1 MARQSKKVRKQTTD
15 YLTVVGAS
23 NASVSN
29 LRQGCRT
36 EKTDD
41 AVYFISPFGGPV
53 TASGVAQWK
62 KRKPEMSQRKP
73 YTTLRED
80 VLKRYP
86 SGRTPGGVSVDD
98 IVQLKLQNTFDTH
111 LDIAREMAG
120 VMRGDMAGYDADPS
134 KFTQSLGC
142 WSGFHAQ
149 QMIKSV
155 KRMRGTAKGTYVY
168 LSGWM
173 VAGLRNRWGHL
184 PDQSMH
190 EKTAVADL
198 IAEIYTSLRQADEV
212 AINDLFKDLKAARN
226 SGDTK
231 AEQDAIAAIDSFE
244 SHVVP
249 IIADIDA
256 GFGNEH
262 ATYLL
267 AKELIKAGAC
277 CLQIENQVSDAK
289 QCGHQDGKVTVPRED
304 FIEKLRA
311 CRLAFEELGVDEG
324 VIVAR
329 TDSLGAGLT
338 QKVPVSNAPGDLASE
353 YIKWLKVEP
362 ITDANP
368 ISDGELAL
376 YQNGEFVRPVRLP
389 NGLFPFKEGT
399 GRARVVE
406 DCIASLNE
414 GGADLLWIETDTPNV
429 DEIASMVS
437 EIRKAVP
444 NAKLTYNNSPSF
456 NWTLNLRKQVREQWI
471 AEGKITEGDYPGGNE
486 LMKPDFDATEL
497 GHEADD
503 RLRAFQTDISARA
516 GVFHNLI
523 TLPTF
528 HLTAKSVDELSRGY
542 FGEDKMLAYVS
553 TVQREEIRRGV
564 SAVKHQHEVGSDLGD
579 SFKEMVGGDRALK
592 AGGSANT
599 MNQFAAE

>member
-1 MARQSKKVRKQTTD
+1 MPRQTYAEHRAA
-15 YLTVVGAS
+15 L
-23 NASVSN
+23 
-29 LRQGCRT
+29 LR
-36 EKTDD
+36 
-41 AVYFISPFGGPV
+41 
-53 TASGVAQWK
+53 
-62 KRKPEMSQRKP
+62 
-73 YTTLRED
+73 
-80 VLKRYP
+80 RYP
-86 SGRTPGGVSVDD
+86 DGVTPGGVSVDD
-98 IVQLKLQNTFDTH
+98 IIQLKLQNTYSTH

-120 VMRGDMAGYDADPS
+120 VMRADMAAYDADSS

-155 KRMRGTAKGTYVY
+155 KRLRGTTRGAYVY

-198 IAEIYTSLRQADEV
+198 IEEIYVSLRQADEV
-212 AINDLFKDLKAARN
+212 ALNDLFKTLREARAK
-226 SGDTK
+226 GD
-231 AEQDAIAAIDSFE
+231 AVGEQAAIKAIDNFE
-244 SHVVP
+244 THVVP

-256 GFGNEH
+256 GFGNEN

-267 AKELIKAGAC
+267 AKEMIKAGAC

-311 CRLAFEELGVDEG
+311 CRLAFEELGVDDG

-338 QKVPVSNAPGDLASE
+338 QKVPVSQGAGDLASD
-353 YIKWLKVEP
+353 YIKWLKTEP
-362 ITDANP
+362 VTNDNP
-368 ISDGELAL
+368 IRDGELAL
-376 YQNGEFVRPVRLP
+376 YQNGQFVKPVRMP
-389 NGLFPFKEGT
+389 NGLFAFQEGT
-399 GRARVVE
+399 GRARVIE
-406 DCIASLNE
+406 DCIASLTQ

-429 DEIASMVS
+429 SEIGAMVA
-437 EIRKAVP
+437 EIRKVVP

-456 NWTLNLRKQVREQWI
+456 NWTLNIRKQVI
-471 AEGKITEGDYPGGNE
+471 AEWVAAGKIKADTYPDGAG
-486 LMKPDFDATEL
+486 LMSADLDGTEL
-497 GHEADD
+497 GQEADA
-503 RLRAFQTDISARA
+503 RLASFQADISARA

-528 HLTAKSVDELSRGY
+528 HLTAKSMDELSRGY
-542 FGEDKMLAYVS
+542 FGPDRMKAYVN

-579 SFKEMVGGDRALK
+579 TFKEMVAGERALK
-592 AGGSANT
+592 AGGHANT

>member
-1 MARQSKKVRKQTTD
+1 MANRKT
-15 YLTVVGAS
+15 YAE
-23 NASVSN
+23 
-29 LRQGCRT
+29 LRA
-36 EKTDD
+36 E
-41 AVYFISPFGGPV
+41 AL
-53 TASGVAQWK
+53 A
-62 KRKPEMSQRKP
+62 
-73 YTTLRED
+73 
-80 VLKRYP
+80 RYP
-86 SGRTPGGVSVDD
+86 SGQTPGGVTVDD

-111 LDIAREMAG
+111 LDVARAMAK
-120 VMRGDMAGYDADPS
+120 VMREDMAAYDADPS
-134 KFTQSLGC
+134 LSTQSLGC

-155 KRMRGTAKGTYVY
+155 KRLRGTTKRAYVY

-198 IAEIYTSLRQADEV
+198 IQEIYTSLRQADEV
-212 AINDLFKDLKAARN
+212 AINDLFKDLKAARKA
-226 SGDTK
+226 GDAA
-231 AEQDAIAAIDSFE
+231 AEKAAIEAIDNFE
-244 SHVVP
+244 THVVP

-311 CRLAFEELGVDEG
+311 CRLAFEELGIDEG

-338 QKVPVSNAPGDLASE
+338 QKVPVSQQPGDLASD
-353 YIKWLKVEP
+353 YIKWLKTEP
-362 ITDANP
+362 ITEANP
-368 ISDGELAL
+368 MKDGELAL
-376 YQNGEFVRPVRLP
+376 FRDGQFVRPARLP
-389 NGLFPFKEGT
+389 NGLFPFQDGS
-399 GRARVVE
+399 GRDRVVE
-406 DCIASLNE
+406 DCIASLTQ

-429 DEIASMVS
+429 DEIAGMVND
-437 EIRKAVP
+437 IRKVVP

-456 NWTLNLRKQVREQWI
+456 NWTLNLRKQVRDQWI
-471 AEGKITEGDYPGGNE
+471 AEGKIAEADYPAGNE
-486 LMKPDFDATEL
+486 LMKADFDQTDL
-497 GHEADD
+497 GREADD
-503 RLRAFQTDISARA
+503 RLRRFQTDISTRA

-542 FGEDKMLAYVS
+542 FGEDKMLAYVA
-553 TVQREEIRRGV
+553 TVQREEIRRGI

-579 SFKEMVGGDRALK
+579 TFKEMVAGERALK
-592 AGGSANT
+592 AGGHANT

>member
-1 MARQSKKVRKQTTD
+1 MTTQSTYAQVRAD
-15 YLTVVGAS
+15 LLA
-23 NASVSN
+23 
-29 LRQGCRT
+29 
-36 EKTDD
+36 
-41 AVYFISPFGGPV
+41 
-53 TASGVAQWK
+53 
-62 KRKPEMSQRKP
+62 
-73 YTTLRED
+73 
-80 VLKRYP
+80 RYP
-86 SGRTPGGVSVDD
+86 NGHLPGD
-98 IVQLKLQNTFDTH
+98 IDLEHVIQLRMQNTFNTH
-111 LDIAREMAG
+111 LDVARAMAK
-120 VMRGDMAGYDADPS
+120 VMRADMAAHDADPS
-134 KFTQSLGC
+134 QFTQSLGC

-149 QMIKSV
+149 QMIKAV
-155 KRMRGTAKGTYVY
+155 KRLRGTTKGAYVY

-173 VAGLRNRWGHL
+173 VAGLRNRFGHL

-198 IAEIYTSLRQADEV
+198 IEEIYVSLRQADEV
-212 AINDLFKDLKAARN
+212 GLNDLFKELKAARAR
-226 SGDTK
+226 DAAQ
-231 AEQDAIAAIDSFE
+231 AEIDAIIARIDGFE

-311 CRLAFEELGVDEG
+311 CRLAFEELGVTDG

-338 QKVPVSNAPGDLASE
+338 QKIPVSREPGDLAHQ
-353 YIKWLKVEP
+353 YIKWLKTEP
-362 ITDANP
+362 VTEANP
-368 ISDGELAL
+368 LTDGEVAI
-376 YQNGEFVRPVRLP
+376 QWDGAIVRPLRLP
-389 NGLFPFKEGT
+389 SGLFQFRENT

-406 DCIASLNE
+406 DCIASLTL

-429 DEIASMVS
+429 AEIAGMVN
-437 EIRKAVP
+437 EIRAVVP
-444 NAKLTYNNSPSF
+444 KAKLTYNNSPSF
-456 NWTLNLRKQVREQWI
+456 NWTLNLRKQVRADWLAAGKI
-471 AEGKITEGDYPGGNE
+471 AEADYPE
-486 LMKPDFDATEL
+486 DTALMGPEFDDTDL
-497 GHEADD
+497 GREADD
-503 RLRAFQTDISARA
+503 RLRRFQGDLATKA

-528 HLTAKSVDELSRGY
+528 HLTAKSTDELSRGY
-542 FGEDKMLAYVS
+542 FGADRMLAYVN

-579 SFKEMVGGDRALK
+579 SFKEMVAGDRALK
-592 AGGSANT
+592 AGGAANT
-599 MNQFAAE
+599 MNQFDAAAE

>member
-1 MARQSKKVRKQTTD
+1 
-15 YLTVVGAS
+15 
-23 NASVSN
+23 
-29 LRQGCRT
+29 
-36 EKTDD
+36 
-41 AVYFISPFGGPV
+41 
-53 TASGVAQWK
+53 
-62 KRKPEMSQRKP
+62 MSQRKT
-73 YTTLRED
+73 YAEHRQDLLR
-80 VLKRYP
+80 RYP
-86 SGRTPGGVSVDD
+86 EGVTPGGVGVDD
-98 IVQLKLQNTFDTH
+98 IIQLKMQNTFNTH

-120 VMRGDMAGYDADPS
+120 VMRADMAAYDLDSS

-155 KRMRGTAKGTYVY
+155 KRLRGTTKGAYVY

-190 EKTAVADL
+190 EKTAVVEL
-198 IAEIYTSLRQADEV
+198 IEEIYVSLRQADEV
-212 AINDLFKDLKAARN
+212 ALNDLFKTLREARKA
-226 SGDTK
+226 GDEV
-231 AEQDAIAAIDSFE
+231 AERAAIKAIDEFE
-244 SHVVP
+244 THVVP

-256 GFGNEH
+256 GFGNEN

-267 AKELIKAGAC
+267 AKEMIKAGAC

-338 QKVPVSNAPGDLASE
+338 QKVPVSQSPGDLASD

-362 ITDANP
+362 ITPENP
-368 ISDGELAL
+368 IRDGEMAL
-376 YQNGEFVRPVRLP
+376 YQDGQFVKPVRMP
-389 NGLFPFKEGT
+389 NGLFAFQDGT

-406 DCIASLNE
+406 DCIASLTQ

-429 DEIASMVS
+429 DEIAAMVA
-437 EIRKAVP
+437 EVREVVP

-471 AEGKITEGDYPGGNE
+471 AEGRITADAFPDGAG
-486 LMKPDFDATEL
+486 LMSADLDDSDL
-497 GHEADD
+497 GREADE
-503 RLRAFQTDISARA
+503 RLARFQVDIATRA

-528 HLTAKSVDELSRGY
+528 HLTAKSMDELSRGY
-542 FGEDKMLAYVS
+542 FGEGRMKAYVN

-579 SFKEMVGGDRALK
+579 TFKEMVAGERALK
-592 AGGSANT
+592 AGGHANT

>member
-1 MARQSKKVRKQTTD
+1 MANRKT
-15 YLTVVGAS
+15 YAE
-23 NASVSN
+23 
-29 LRQGCRT
+29 LRA
-36 EKTDD
+36 E
-41 AVYFISPFGGPV
+41 
-53 TASGVAQWK
+53 AQA
-62 KRKPEMSQRKP
+62 
-73 YTTLRED
+73 
-80 VLKRYP
+80 RYP
-86 SGRTPGGVSVDD
+86 SGQTAGGVTVDD

-111 LDIAREMAG
+111 LDIARAMAK
-120 VMRGDMAGYDADPS
+120 VMREDMAAYDADPTLS
-134 KFTQSLGC
+134 TQSLGC

-155 KRMRGTAKGTYVY
+155 KRLRGTTKRAYVY

-198 IAEIYTSLRQADEV
+198 IQEIYTSLRQADEV
-212 AINDLFKDLKAARN
+212 AMNDLFRDLKKAREAGDSAAE
-226 SGDTK
+226 K
-231 AEQDAIAAIDSFE
+231 AAIEAIDNFE
-244 SHVVP
+244 THVVP

-338 QKVPVSNAPGDLASE
+338 QKVPVSQQPGDLASE
-353 YIKWLKVEP
+353 YIKWLKTEA
-362 ITDANP
+362 ISDANP
-368 ISDGELAL
+368 MKDGELAL
-376 YQNGEFVRPVRLP
+376 YRDGQFVRPARLP
-389 NGLFPFKEGT
+389 NGLFPFQEGS
-399 GRARVVE
+399 GRARVIE
-406 DCIASLNE
+406 DCIASLTQ

-429 DEIASMVS
+429 DEIAGMVN
-437 EIRKAVP
+437 EIKREVP

-456 NWTLNLRKQVREQWI
+456 NWTLNLRKQVRDQWI
-471 AEGKITEGDYPGGNE
+471 KEGKIAETDYPAGNE
-486 LMKPDFDATEL
+486 LMKADYDETDL
-497 GHEADD
+497 GREADD
-503 RLRAFQTDISARA
+503 RLRRFQHDISTKA

-528 HLTAKSVDELSRGY
+528 HLTAKSVDELSHGY
-542 FGEDKMLAYVS
+542 FGEDKMLAYVA
-553 TVQREEIRRGV
+553 TVQRQEIRRGI

-579 SFKEMVGGDRALK
+579 TFKEMVAGERALK
-592 AGGSANT
+592 AGGHANT

>member
-1 MARQSKKVRKQTTD
+1 MTQRKTYAEHRD
-15 YLTVVGAS
+15 AL
-23 NASVSN
+23 
-29 LRQGCRT
+29 LRRYPDGFT
-36 EKTDD
+36 
-41 AVYFISPFGGPV
+41 SG
-53 TASGVAQWK
+53 GVA
-62 KRKPEMSQRKP
+62 
-73 YTTLRED
+73 
-80 VLKRYP
+80 
-86 SGRTPGGVSVDD
+86 VDD
-98 IVQLKLQNTFDTH
+98 IVQLKMQNTFNTH
-111 LDIAREMAG
+111 LDIARSMAG
-120 VMRGDMAGYDADPS
+120 VMRADMAEYDQDSA

-155 KRMRGTAKGTYVY
+155 KRLRGTTKGAYVY

-190 EKTAVADL
+190 EKTAVIDL
-198 IAEIYTSLRQADEV
+198 IEEIYVSLRQADEV
-212 AINDLFKDLKAARN
+212 AINDLFKTLRTAREA
-226 SGDTK
+226 GDAV
-231 AEQDAIAAIDSFE
+231 AERAAIKAIDGFE
-244 SHVVP
+244 THVVP

-256 GFGNEH
+256 GFGNEN

-267 AKELIKAGAC
+267 AKEMIKAGAC

-311 CRLAFEELGVDEG
+311 CRLAFEELGVEEG

-338 QKVPVSNAPGDLASE
+338 QKVPVSQSPGDLASD
-353 YIKWLKVEP
+353 YIKWLKTEV
-362 ITDANP
+362 ITTDNP
-368 ISDGELAL
+368 IQEGEIAL
-376 YQNGEFVRPVRLP
+376 YQGGEFVKPVRMP
-389 NGLFPFKEGT
+389 NGLFAFRENT

-406 DCIASLNE
+406 DCIASLTQ

-429 DEIASMVS
+429 DDIASMVT
-437 EIRKAVP
+437 EIRAVVP

-456 NWTLNLRKQVREQWI
+456 NWTLNLRGQVRQEWI
-471 AEGKITEGDYPGGNE
+471 AQGRIAADAYPEGIK
-486 LMKPDFDATEL
+486 LMSAEYDETEL
-497 GHEADD
+497 GLETDQRLAD
-503 RLRAFQTDISARA
+503 FQADISARA

-528 HLTAKSVDELSRGY
+528 HLTAKSMDELSRGY
-542 FGEDKMLAYVS
+542 FGEGRMKAYVNS
-553 TVQREEIRRGV
+553 VQREEIRRGV

-579 SFKEMVGGDRALK
+579 TFKEMVAGERALK
-592 AGGSANT
+592 AGGHANT

>member
-1 MARQSKKVRKQTTD
+1 MTQRKTYADHRDALLAR
-15 YLTVVGAS
+15 YP
-23 NASVSN
+23 N
-29 LRQGCRT
+29 
-36 EKTDD
+36 
-41 AVYFISPFGGPV
+41 
-53 TASGVAQWK
+53 GVA
-62 KRKPEMSQRKP
+62 
-73 YTTLRED
+73 
-80 VLKRYP
+80 
-86 SGRTPGGVSVDD
+86 PGGVDIDD
-98 IVQLKLQNTFDTH
+98 IIQLKLQNTFPTH
-111 LDIAREMAG
+111 LDIARGMAP
-120 VMRGDMAGYDADPS
+120 VMRADMAAYDADSS

-155 KRMRGTAKGTYVY
+155 KRLRGTTKGAYVY

-173 VAGLRNRWGHL
+173 VAGLRNRFGHL

-190 EKTAVADL
+190 EKTSVVDL
-198 IAEIYTSLRQADEV
+198 IEEIYVSLRQADEV
-212 AINDLFKDLKAARN
+212 AINDLFKTLRAARTA
-226 SGDTK
+226 GDQV
-231 AEQDAIAAIDSFE
+231 AEQAAIKAIDNFE
-244 SHVVP
+244 THVVP

-267 AKELIKAGAC
+267 AKEMIKAGAC

-289 QCGHQDGKVTVPRED
+289 HCGHQDGKVTVPRED

-338 QKVPVSNAPGDLASE
+338 QKIPVSAGEGDLAAD
-353 YIKWLKVEP
+353 YIKWLKTEA
-362 ITDANP
+362 ITPENP
-368 ISDGELAL
+368 LKDGELAIMKD
-376 YQNGEFVRPVRLP
+376 GAFVKPVRMP
-389 NGLFPFKEGT
+389 NGLFAFQDGT
-399 GRARVVE
+399 GRQRVIE
-406 DCIASLNE
+406 DCIANLTQ

-429 DEIASMVS
+429 DEIASMVA
-437 EIRKAVP
+437 EIRKVVP

-456 NWTLNLRKQVREQWI
+456 NWTLNLRKQVRDQWI
-471 AEGKITEGDYPGGNE
+471 AEGKIHKDSYPEGNS
-486 LMKPDFDATEL
+486 LMSAEYDKSDL
-497 GHEADD
+497 GREADE
-503 RLRAFQTDISARA
+503 RLARFQVDIAARA

-542 FGEDKMLAYVS
+542 FGEERMQAYVN

-579 SFKEMVGGDRALK
+579 TFKEMVAGERALK
-592 AGGSANT
+592 AGGHANT

>member
-1 MARQSKKVRKQTTD
+1 MTRKT
-15 YLTVVGAS
+15 YAEHREAL
-23 NASVSN
+23 
-29 LRQGCRT
+29 LR
-36 EKTDD
+36 
-41 AVYFISPFGGPV
+41 
-53 TASGVAQWK
+53 
-62 KRKPEMSQRKP
+62 
-73 YTTLRED
+73 
-80 VLKRYP
+80 RYP
-86 SGRTPGGVSVDD
+86 EGAIPGGVTIDD
-98 IVQLKLQNTFDTH
+98 IIQLKLQNTYPTH
-111 LDIAREMAG
+111 LEIARDMAK
-120 VMRGDMAGYDADPS
+120 VMRADMAEYDRDS
-134 KFTQSLGC
+134 SRFTQSLGC

-155 KRMRGTAKGTYVY
+155 KRLRGTTKGAYVY

-173 VAGLRNRWGHL
+173 VAGLRNTWGHL

-190 EKTAVADL
+190 EKTAVVDL
-198 IAEIYTSLRQADEV
+198 IEEIYVSLRQADEV
-212 AINDLFKDLKAARN
+212 ALNDLFKTVREARKA
-226 SGDTK
+226 GDEV
-231 AEQDAIAAIDSFE
+231 AEMAAIKAIDHFE

-256 GFGNEH
+256 GFGNEN

-267 AKELIKAGAC
+267 AKEMIKAGAC

-338 QKVPVSNAPGDLASE
+338 QKVPVSRHPGDLASD

-362 ITDANP
+362 ITAENP
-368 ISDGELAL
+368 IEEGEMAL
-376 YQNGEFVRPVRLP
+376 YQGGEFVKPVRMP
-389 NGLFPFKEGT
+389 NGLFAFREGT
-399 GRARVVE
+399 GKARVVE
-406 DCIASLNE
+406 DCIASLTQ

-437 EIRKAVP
+437 EVRKVVP
-444 NAKLTYNNSPSF
+444 DAKLTYNNSPSF
-456 NWTLNLRKQVREQWI
+456 NWTLNLRKQVREQWLK
-471 AEGKITEGDYPGGNE
+471 EGRITESEYPEGAI
-486 LMKPDFDATEL
+486 LMSADFDGSEL
-497 GHEADD
+497 GLEADT
-503 RLRAFQTDISARA
+503 RLARFQVDIAARA

-528 HLTAKSVDELSRGY
+528 HLTAKSMDELSRGY
-542 FGEDKMLAYVS
+542 FGEDRMKAYVN

-579 SFKEMVGGDRALK
+579 TFKEMVAGERALK
-592 AGGSANT
+592 AGGHANT
-599 MNQFAAE
+599 MNQFAAA

>member
-1 MARQSKKVRKQTTD
+1 MTPTRRKSYAERRAALQARFPKGS
-15 YLTVVGAS
+15 A
-23 NASVSN
+23 
-29 LRQGCRT
+29 
-36 EKTDD
+36 
-41 AVYFISPFGGPV
+41 
-53 TASGVAQWK
+53 
-62 KRKPEMSQRKP
+62 
-73 YTTLRED
+73 
-80 VLKRYP
+80 
-86 SGRTPGGVSVDD
+86 PGGVAIDD
-98 IVQLKLQNTFDTH
+98 ILQLQMQNTYNTH
-111 LDIAREMAG
+111 LEIAREMAK
-120 VMRGDMAGYDADPS
+120 VMRADMAAYDADPEH
-134 KFTQSLGC
+134 FTQSLGC

-149 QMIKSV
+149 QMIRSV
-155 KRMRGTAKGTYVY
+155 KRLRGTTKGAYVY

-198 IAEIYTSLRQADEV
+198 IEEIYVSLRQADEV
-212 AINDLFKDLKAARN
+212 ELNDLFRALDKARE
-226 SGDTK
+226 SGDAQ
-231 AEQDAIAAIDSFE
+231 AERDAVTAIDNFE

-249 IIADIDA
+249 IVADIDA

-311 CRLAFEELGVDEG
+311 CRMAFEELGVTEG

-338 QKVPVSNAPGDLASE
+338 QKLPVSQTPGDHASE
-353 YIKWLKVEP
+353 YLKWIETESFDSQPSEGEIALWR
-362 ITDANP
+362 
-368 ISDGELAL
+368 DGGWAK
-376 YQNGEFVRPVRLP
+376 PARLP
-389 NGLFPFKEGT
+389 NGLVRFKEGT
-399 GRARVVE
+399 GRARVIE
-406 DCIASLNE
+406 DCVASLND
-414 GGADLLWIETDTPNV
+414 GGADLIWIETDTPNV
-429 DEIASMVS
+429 AEIAGMVA
-437 EIRKAVP
+437 EIREKAP
-444 NAKLTYNNSPSF
+444 HAKLVYNNSPSF
-456 NWTLNLRKQVREQWI
+456 NWTLNLRKQVREDWISEGRI
-471 AEGKITEGDYPGGNE
+471 AETDYPDGTQ
-486 LMKPDFDATEL
+486 LMKADYDDTDL
-497 GHEADD
+497 GREADA
-503 RLRAFQTDISARA
+503 RLKRFQYDISTKA

-542 FGEDKMLAYVS
+542 FGEDRMLAYVA
-553 TVQREEIRRGV
+553 TVQREEIRRGI

-579 SFKEMVGGDRALK
+579 TFKEMVGGDRALK
-592 AGGSANT
+592 AGGHANT

>member
-1 MARQSKKVRKQTTD
+1 MTRRQTYAEHRD
-15 YLTVVGAS
+15 AL
-23 NASVSN
+23 
-29 LRQGCRT
+29 LR
-36 EKTDD
+36 
-41 AVYFISPFGGPV
+41 
-53 TASGVAQWK
+53 
-62 KRKPEMSQRKP
+62 
-73 YTTLRED
+73 
-80 VLKRYP
+80 RYP
-86 SGRTPGGVSVDD
+86 QGVMPGGIAIDD
-98 IVQLKLQNTFDTH
+98 IIQLKLQNTFSTH

-120 VMRGDMAGYDADPS
+120 VMRADMAEYDRDSS

-155 KRMRGTAKGTYVY
+155 KRLRGTTKGAYVY

-198 IAEIYTSLRQADEV
+198 IEEIYVSLRQADEV
-212 AINDLFKDLKAARN
+212 AINDLFKTLRDARKK
-226 SGDTK
+226 GD
-231 AEQDAIAAIDSFE
+231 AVGEQAAIKAIDNFE
-244 SHVVP
+244 THVVP

-256 GFGNEH
+256 GFGNEN

-311 CRLAFEELGVDEG
+311 CRLAFEELGVDDG

-338 QKVPVSNAPGDLASE
+338 QKVPVSQGAGDLASD
-353 YIKWLKVEP
+353 YIKWLKTEP
-362 ITDANP
+362 VTNDNP
-368 ISDGELAL
+368 IRDGELAL
-376 YQNGEFVRPVRLP
+376 YQNGQFVKPVRMP
-389 NGLFPFKEGT
+389 NGLFAFQEGT
-399 GRARVVE
+399 GRARVIE
-406 DCIASLNE
+406 DCIASLTQ

-429 DEIASMVS
+429 SEIGAMVA
-437 EIRKAVP
+437 EIRKVVP

-456 NWTLNLRKQVREQWI
+456 NWTLNIRKQVI
-471 AEGKITEGDYPGGNE
+471 AEWVAAGKIKADTYPDGAG
-486 LMKPDFDATEL
+486 LMSADLDGTEL
-497 GHEADD
+497 GQEADA
-503 RLRAFQTDISARA
+503 RLASFQADISARA

-528 HLTAKSVDELSRGY
+528 HLTAKSMDELSRGY
-542 FGEDKMLAYVS
+542 FGPDRMKAYVN

-564 SAVKHQHEVGSDLGD
+564 SAVKHQHDVGSDLGD
-579 SFKEMVGGDRALK
+579 TFKEMVAGERALK
-592 AGGSANT
+592 AGGHANT

>member
-1 MARQSKKVRKQTTD
+1 ME
-15 YLTVVGAS
+15 LPGI
-23 NASVSN
+23 
-29 LRQGCRT
+29 L
-36 EKTDD
+36 
-41 AVYFISPFGGPV
+41 SPFGGPHPAEDFHTGAPRRV
-53 TASGVAQWK
+53 PCIPTSERGYDMAN
-62 KRKPEMSQRKP
+62 RKP
-73 YTTLRED
+73 YAELRAEAEA
-80 VLKRYP
+80 RYP
-86 SGRTPGGVSVDD
+86 SGRTAGGVGIDD
-98 IVQLKLQNTFDTH
+98 IVQLKLQNTYNTH
-111 LDIAREMAG
+111 LDVARDMAT
-120 VMRGDMAGYDADPS
+120 VMRADMAAYDADPTLS
-134 KFTQSLGC
+134 TQSLGC

-155 KRMRGTAKGTYVY
+155 KRLRGTTKRAYVY

-173 VAGLRNRWGHL
+173 VAGLRNTWGHL

-198 IAEIYTSLRQADEV
+198 IEEIYVSLRQADEV
-212 AINDLFKDLKAARN
+212 ALNDLFKDLKAARAA
-226 SGDTK
+226 GDAA
-231 AEQDAIAAIDSFE
+231 AETRAIEAIDGFE
-244 SHVVP
+244 THVVP

-311 CRLAFEELGVDEG
+311 CRLAFEELGVDDG

-338 QKVPVSNAPGDLASE
+338 QKVPVSTAPGDLASQ
-353 YIKWLKVEP
+353 YIKWLKTEP
-362 ITDANP
+362 ITEANP
-368 ISDGELAL
+368 IHEGELAL
-376 YQNGEFVRPVRLP
+376 YQGGEFVKPARLP
-389 NGLFPFKEGT
+389 NGLFPFQQGT
-399 GRARVVE
+399 GRARVIE
-406 DCIASLNE
+406 DCVASLTE

-429 DEIASMVS
+429 QEIASMVN
-437 EIRKAVP
+437 EIRQVVP

-456 NWTLNLRKQVREQWI
+456 NWTLNLRKQVRSEWI
-471 AEGKITEGDYPGGNE
+471 TEGKIAADDYPEGNE
-486 LMKPDFDATEL
+486 LMKADFDATEL
-497 GHEADD
+497 GIEADN
-503 RLRAFQTDISARA
+503 RLRRFQHDISTQA

-528 HLTAKSVDELSRGY
+528 HLTAKSMDELSRGY
-542 FGEDKMLAYVS
+542 FGEDKMLAYVG
-553 TVQREEIRRGV
+553 TVQREEIRRGI

-579 SFKEMVGGDRALK
+579 SFKEMVSGERALK
-592 AGGSANT
+592 AGGAANT

>member
-1 MARQSKKVRKQTTD
+1 MTHRKTYEATRSEI
-15 YLTVVGAS
+15 A
-23 NASVSN
+23 A
-29 LRQGCRT
+29 
-36 EKTDD
+36 
-41 AVYFISPFGGPV
+41 
-53 TASGVAQWK
+53 
-62 KRKPEMSQRKP
+62 
-73 YTTLRED
+73 
-80 VLKRYP
+80 RYP
-86 SGRTPGGVSVDD
+86 DGRTPNGISVDD
-98 IVQLKLQNTFDTH
+98 IVQLRLQNTWSTH
-111 LDIAREMAG
+111 LEIARQMAT
-120 VMRGDMAGYDADPS
+120 VMRADMAAYDADPTQ
-134 KFTQSLGC
+134 FTQSLGC

-149 QMIKSV
+149 QMIKAV

-198 IAEIYTSLRQADEV
+198 IEEIYTSLRQADEV
-212 AINDLFKDLKAARN
+212 AMNDLFRALKTARTDAERADIIEQI
-226 SGDTK
+226 DT
-231 AEQDAIAAIDSFE
+231 FE
-244 SHVVP
+244 THVVP

-311 CRLAFEELGVDEG
+311 CRLAFEELGVTDG

-338 QKVPVSNAPGDLASE
+338 QKVPVSRHPGDLASG
-353 YIKWLKVEP
+353 YIKWLKTEAITPRSP
-362 ITDANP
+362 IA
-368 ISDGELAL
+368 DGELAL
-376 YQNGEFVRPVRLP
+376 YRDGAFVRPVRLP
-389 NGLFPFKEGT
+389 NGLFPFQEGT
-399 GRARVVE
+399 GRARVIE
-406 DCIASLNE
+406 DCIANLTE

-429 DEIASMVS
+429 DEIAAMVA
-437 EIRKAVP
+437 EIREVVP
-444 NAKLTYNNSPSF
+444 TAKLAYNNSPSF
-456 NWTLNLRKQVREQWI
+456 NWTLNLRKQVRAQWLE
-471 AEGKITEGDYPGGNE
+471 EGRIDEGEYPEGNA
-486 LMKPDFDATEL
+486 LMRPEFDDTDL
-497 GHEADD
+497 GVEADA
-503 RLRAFQTDISARA
+503 RLRNFQHDISTRA

-523 TLPTF
+523 TLPTY

-542 FGEDKMLAYVS
+542 FGADKMLAYVK
-553 TVQREEIRRGV
+553 TVQREEIRTGI
-564 SAVKHQHEVGSDLGD
+564 SAVRHQHEVGSDLGD
-579 SFKEMVGGDRALK
+579 TFKEMVSGERALK
-592 AGGSANT
+592 AGGHANT

>member
-1 MARQSKKVRKQTTD
+1 MPRKTFSD
-15 YLTVVGAS
+15 LHA
-23 NASVSN
+23 
-29 LRQGCRT
+29 
-36 EKTDD
+36 E
-41 AVYFISPFGGPV
+41 IS
-53 TASGVAQWK
+53 A
-62 KRKPEMSQRKP
+62 
-73 YTTLRED
+73 
-80 VLKRYP
+80 RYP
-86 SGRTPGGVSVDD
+86 SGQTAGGVSVDD
-98 IVQLKLQNTFDTH
+98 IVQLRLQNTWDTH
-111 LDIAREMAG
+111 LDIAREMAV
-120 VMRGDMAGYDADPS
+120 VMRADMAAYDADAS

-149 QMIKSV
+149 QMIKAV

-198 IAEIYTSLRQADEV
+198 IEEIYTSLRQADEV
-212 AINDLFKDLKAARN
+212 AMNDLFRALKAAG
-226 SGDTK
+226 SD
-231 AEQDAIAAIDSFE
+231 AERKKVIDQIDNFE
-244 SHVVP
+244 THVVP

-256 GFGNEH
+256 GFGNDP

-338 QKVPVSNAPGDLASE
+338 QKVPVSQRPGDLASQ
-353 YIKWLKVEP
+353 YIKWLKTEQ
-362 ITDANP
+362 ITEANP
-368 ISDGELAL
+368 IQEGELAIF
-376 YQNGEFVRPVRLP
+376 QGGEFVKPVRLP
-389 NGLFPFKEGT
+389 NGLFPFQEGT
-399 GRARVVE
+399 GRARVIE
-406 DCIASLNE
+406 DCVASLRD

-429 DEIASMVS
+429 DEIAGMVA
-437 EIRKAVP
+437 EVRKEVP

-456 NWTLNLRKQVREQWI
+456 NWTLNLRKQVRDQWI
-471 AEGKITEGDYPGGNE
+471 AEGKIQAADYPEGNE
-486 LMKPDFDATEL
+486 LMKADYDASEIGL
-497 GHEADD
+497 EADA
-503 RLRAFQTDISARA
+503 RLARFQTDISARA

-542 FGEDKMLAYVS
+542 FGEDKMLAYVK

-579 SFKEMVGGDRALK
+579 TFKEMVSGERALK
-592 AGGSANT
+592 AGGHANT

>member
-1 MARQSKKVRKQTTD
+1 MTRKTYADHRQD
-15 YLTVVGAS
+15 LLA
-23 NASVSN
+23 
-29 LRQGCRT
+29 
-36 EKTDD
+36 
-41 AVYFISPFGGPV
+41 
-53 TASGVAQWK
+53 
-62 KRKPEMSQRKP
+62 
-73 YTTLRED
+73 
-80 VLKRYP
+80 RYP
-86 SGRTPGGVSVDD
+86 QGVTPGGVAIDD
-98 IVQLKLQNTFDTH
+98 IIQLKLQNTYSTH
-111 LDIAREMAG
+111 LDIARDMAG
-120 VMRGDMAGYDADPS
+120 VMRADMAAYDQDS
-134 KFTQSLGC
+134 SRFTQSLGC

-155 KRMRGTAKGTYVY
+155 KRLRGTTKGAYVY

-173 VAGLRNRWGHL
+173 VAGLRNRFGHL

-190 EKTAVADL
+190 EKTSVVDL
-198 IAEIYTSLRQADEV
+198 IEEIYVSLRQADEV
-212 AINDLFKDLKAARN
+212 AINDLFKTLSAARKA
-226 SGDTK
+226 GDQV
-231 AEQDAIAAIDSFE
+231 AEQSAIKAIDTFE
-244 SHVVP
+244 THVVP

-256 GFGNEH
+256 GFGNEN

-267 AKELIKAGAC
+267 AKEMIRAGAC

-338 QKVPVSNAPGDLASE
+338 QKIPVSQSPGDLAAE
-353 YIKWLKVEP
+353 YIKWLKTEP
-362 ITDANP
+362 IGPANP
-368 ISDGELAL
+368 LSEGEMAIWR
-376 YQNGEFVRPVRLP
+376 NGAFEKPVRMA
-389 NGLFPFKEGT
+389 NGLFAFQEGT
-399 GRARVVE
+399 GRARVIE
-406 DCIASLNE
+406 DCIASLTQ

-429 DEIASMVS
+429 DEIASMVA
-437 EIRKAVP
+437 EIRKAAP

-471 AEGKITEGDYPGGNE
+471 AEGRITADAYPDGAGLMAAE
-486 LMKPDFDATEL
+486 LDDSEL
-497 GHEADD
+497 GRETDE
-503 RLRAFQTDISARA
+503 RLARFQVDIAQRA

-528 HLTAKSVDELSRGY
+528 HLTAKSMDELSRGY
-542 FGEDKMLAYVS
+542 FGEDRMRAYVN

-579 SFKEMVGGDRALK
+579 SFKEMVAGERALK
-592 AGGSANT
+592 AGGHANT

>member
-1 MARQSKKVRKQTTD
+1 MPHRKT
-15 YLTVVGAS
+15 YAE
-23 NASVSN
+23 
-29 LRQGCRT
+29 LRA
-36 EKTDD
+36 E
-41 AVYFISPFGGPV
+41 
-53 TASGVAQWK
+53 VAA
-62 KRKPEMSQRKP
+62 
-73 YTTLRED
+73 
-80 VLKRYP
+80 RYP
-86 SGRTPGGVSVDD
+86 SGQTPGGIAVDD
-98 IVQLKLQNTFDTH
+98 IVQLKLQNTYGTH
-111 LDIAREMAG
+111 LDIARAMAR
-120 VMRGDMAGYDADPS
+120 VMREDMAAYDADPS
-134 KFTQSLGC
+134 LSTQSLGC

-155 KRMRGTAKGTYVY
+155 KRLRGTTKRVYVY

-173 VAGLRNRWGHL
+173 IAGLRNRWGHL

-190 EKTAVADL
+190 EKTAVPDL
-198 IAEIYTSLRQADEV
+198 IQEIYTSLRQADEV
-212 AINDLFKDLKAARN
+212 AMNDLFRALRKARAAGDAAADKAAIR
-226 SGDTK
+226 
-231 AEQDAIAAIDSFE
+231 AIDNFE

-267 AKELIKAGAC
+267 AKEMIKAGAC

-311 CRLAFEELGVDEG
+311 CRLAFEELGVDDG

-338 QKVPVSNAPGDLASE
+338 QKVPVSREPGDLAAD
-353 YIKWLKVEP
+353 YIKWLKTEP
-362 ITDANP
+362 ITEANP
-368 ISDGELAL
+368 IRDGELAL
-376 YQNGEFVRPVRLP
+376 YRDGRFVRPARLP
-389 NGLFPFKEGT
+389 NGLFPFQEGS
-399 GRARVVE
+399 GRARVIE
-406 DCIASLNE
+406 DCVASLTQ

-429 DEIASMVS
+429 DEIAGMVN
-437 EIRKAVP
+437 EIRRVVP
-444 NAKLTYNNSPSF
+444 NAKLAYNNSPSF
-456 NWTLNLRKQVREQWI
+456 NWTLNLRKQVRDQWL
-471 AEGKITEGDYPGGNE
+471 AEGRIAEGDYPAGNE
-486 LMKPDFDATEL
+486 LMKPEFDATEL
-497 GHEADD
+497 GREADD
-503 RLRAFQTDISARA
+503 RLRRFQTDISTRA

-542 FGEDKMLAYVS
+542 FGEDKMLAYVA
-553 TVQREEIRRGV
+553 TVQREEIRRGI

-579 SFKEMVGGDRALK
+579 TFKEMVAGERALK
-592 AGGSANT
+592 AGGHANT